1 MAELPKAPP
10 QGMPS
15 GRTSMQEPPANDL
28 LAIHPA
34 CSGRRHR
41 QPCRRPHERKLG
53 SQTKDDI
60 DKEPREEWSCGRS
73 QTLLYNCP
81 VHIRALTAA
90 LRIKPPSPRCRSA
103 RQPNPGRGSTY
114 RCGDSVQTI
123 GTGSHFD
130 SRFRRSADPLESF
143 TGCVPSGSDL
153 SVRSCERPT
162 DRCQARFCAQALG
175 QQAD

>member
-15 GRTSMQEPPANDL
+15 RRTSMLEPPANDL

-60 DKEPREEWSCGRS
+60 DKEPREERSCGRS
-73 QTLLYNCP
+73 QTSLYDEVRP
-81 VHIRALTAA
+81 HSAIG
-90 LRIKPPSPRCRSA
+90 KPGADFAVEWLIGAPAGMSLY
-103 RQPNPGRGSTY
+103 PGKF
-114 RCGDSVQTI
+114 Q
-123 GTGSHFD
+123 H
-130 SRFRRSADPLESF
+130 
-143 TGCVPSGSDL
+143 
-153 SVRSCERPT
+153 
-162 DRCQARFCAQALG
+162 
-175 QQAD
+175 